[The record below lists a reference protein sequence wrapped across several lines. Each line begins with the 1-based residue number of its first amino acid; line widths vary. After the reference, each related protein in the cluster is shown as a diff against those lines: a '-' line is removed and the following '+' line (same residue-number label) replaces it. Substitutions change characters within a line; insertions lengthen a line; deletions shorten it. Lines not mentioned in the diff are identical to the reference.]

1 MTEPAPERRVERPLC
16 AIVAGAAHGV
26 GEKFARAL
34 VARGVDL
41 LLVDHDE
48 FALARLRQ
56 DIGGLTM
63 HCDILD
69 ERCVRSIFDSAEE
82 CFGSLDLLINAA
94 GTGYVRTLSVMRLSR
109 EFSRRPRAPKA
120 FIINLAAT
128 PDADDGPFTY
138 AGSETAF
145 NRLSEGL
152 ARAIQGPDLRVLTL
166 DRVDSQ
172 AAIDDLIEQ
181 VLREL
186 GSTRPAANVV
196 RQSRAAS

>member
-1 MTEPAPERRVERPLC
+1 MTEPAPERRVERQLC

-34 VARGVDL
+34 AARGVEL
-41 LLVDHDE
+41 LLVDQDE

-56 DIGGLTM
+56 EIGGQII

-69 ERCVRSIFDSAEE
+69 ERCVKSTFDSAEE
-82 CFGSLDLLINAA
+82 HFGSLDLLINAA
-94 GTGYVRTLSVMRLSR
+94 GTGYVRTLGVMRLSR
-109 EFSRRPRAPKA
+109 EFSRRSRAPKA
-120 FIINLAAT
+120 FVINLAAS
-128 PDADDGPFTY
+128 PDGDDSLLTY

-152 ARAIQGPDLRVLTL
+152 ARAIQTPTLRVLTL

-186 GSTRPAANVV
+186 GSTRLAANND

>member
-1 MTEPAPERRVERPLC
+1 
-16 AIVAGAAHGV
+16 
-26 GEKFARAL
+26 
-34 VARGVDL
+34 
-41 LLVDHDE
+41 
-48 FALARLRQ
+48 
-56 DIGGLTM
+56 
-63 HCDILD
+63 
-69 ERCVRSIFDSAEE
+69 
-82 CFGSLDLLINAA
+82 
-94 GTGYVRTLSVMRLSR
+94 VMRLSR

-138 AGSETAF
+138 AGSGTTF